1 MMTLLYTKVVM
12 LSDMKKKKILLVE
25 DDVSLA
31 DIYRTR
37 FEAEGFEVIW
47 VSDGEQSLVKA
58 MEIIP
63 DLIIMDIMMP
73 KIDGFN
79 AIDILKNTDETKD
92 VVIIAVSA
100 LSQPSDINRAKQLG
114 ADDFL
119 VKSQVNISDVVSKIK
134 KLLA

>member
-92 VVIIAVSA
+92 VAIIAVSA

>member
-1 MMTLLYTKVVM
+1 M

-92 VVIIAVSA
+92 VAIIAVSA